1 MHHKSHIEK
10 TLVSWQSQWNQAKL
24 AWNPFLR
31 LQEPIWCLS
40 HNAAQKEGLTGSFAM
55 IRLTDHRIVI
65 NLQEI
70 VERNIEAYALEVLA
84 HEIGHH
90 IFAPANLHD
99 NAILLN
105 RIRFGLP
112 GIENRA
118 PMVSNLYS
126 DFLINDK
133 LQRINKLRMLEVYK
147 TINSEDNF
155 SELWTLIMRTYE
167 YLWRLN
173 RGELATNTS
182 FHSKKI
188 DADASL
194 LASLVRSYSKNWIH
208 GGGRF
213 AVLLYPYLMDDK
225 AFEEARKKIL
235 ILLDAEDAGSGAS
248 DISGMTALDL
258 EGYDEII
265 DMRKEAL
272 QIKEGNDEEAKKS
285 SLGID
290 RNKLGGQ
297 GPKNEYMGPGHY
309 IDLMKQV
316 NPKADEQQLVNA
328 YYKEIALPHLIDFP
342 VEISENVSNNLLEG
356 IETWDIGDSMDEIDW
371 LQSAIS
377 SPQIFPG
384 FTTKKRTY
392 GSDSDNDLSE
402 NPLDVYIGIDCS
414 GSMVNPKQ
422 NFSWPVLAA
431 TIIGLSAV
439 RAGASVMGC
448 LSGEP
453 GSYLETDGFISDEN
467 DLLTTLTSYLG
478 TGYAYGIERLRK
490 PFEIEPKEKSHIV
503 IVTDNDIF
511 SMLEAESNTK
521 QTPWDLVELAL
532 KNAGGHG
539 TMVLHSQPDYKKDLV
554 IRLEKMG
561 WNVYYVRNEAE
572 LLKFASEFSQ
582 QNYAYENI

>member
-1 MHHKSHIEK
+1 MHNQFEIEK
-10 TLVSWQSQWNQAKL
+10 TLALWKSLWPQAKL
-24 AWNPFLR
+24 EWNPLLR

-40 HNAAQKEGLTGSFAM
+40 HQDAKEEGLTGSFAM

-65 NLQEI
+65 NLEEI
-70 VERNIEAYALEVLA
+70 VERHIEGYALEVLA

-90 IFAPANLHD
+90 IFTPANLYD

-118 PMVSNLYS
+118 PMVSNLYA

-133 LQRINKLRMLEVYK
+133 LQRVNKLSMSEVYK
-147 TINSEDNF
+147 AINTEDTF
-155 SELWTLIMRTYE
+155 TEFWTLMMRTYE

-173 RGELATNTS
+173 RGELATKLS
-182 FHSKKI
+182 LHSKKI

-194 LASLVRSYSKNWIH
+194 LASLIRSYSKDWIH

-213 AVLLYPYLMDDK
+213 AVMLYPYLMEDQT
-225 AFEEARKKIL
+225 FNEARKKIL
-235 ILLDAEDAGSGAS
+235 VLLDAEDAGLGAM
-248 DISGMTALDL
+248 DISGMTELDL

-272 QIKEGNDEEAKKS
+272 GLADDAEKKED
-285 SLGID
+285 SLGSGQ
-290 RNKLGGQ
+290 NKLGGH
-297 GPKNEYMGPGHY
+297 GPRNGYMGPGNY

-316 NPKADEQQLVNA
+316 NPKADDQRLINA

-342 VEISENVSNNLLEG
+342 IETSENVSLNLPEG
-356 IETWDIGDSMDEIDW
+356 LETWDIGDAIEEVDW
-371 LQSAIS
+371 LQSAIQ
-377 SPQIFPG
+377 SPSLIPG
-384 FTTKKRTY
+384 LTMQKRTY
-392 GSDSDNDLSE
+392 GSDSDNEVSE
-402 NPLDVYIGIDCS
+402 SPLNVYIGIDCS
-414 GSMVNPKQ
+414 GSMMNPKH

-431 TIIGLSAV
+431 TIIGLSAL

-453 GSYLETDGFISDEN
+453 GSYLETNGFITDET

-490 PFEIEPKEKSHIV
+490 PFEEKPNKKSHIV

-511 SMLEAESNTK
+511 SMLESDTETEQTHWELAEI
-521 QTPWDLVELAL
+521 AL

-539 TMVLHSQPDYKKDLV
+539 TMVLHSQPDYNKDLV
-554 IRLEKMG
+554 IRLHKMG
-561 WNVYYVRNEAE
+561 WNVYYVTNEAE
-572 LLKFASEFSQ
+572 LLKFALEFSQ
-582 QNYAYENI
+582 QNYAYV

>member
-1 MHHKSHIEK
+1 MHNQTEIEK
-10 TLVSWQSQWNQAKL
+10 TLALWKSHWKQAKL
-24 AWNPFLR
+24 EWNPLLR

-40 HNAAQKEGLTGSFAM
+40 HQDAKKEGLSGSFAM

-65 NLQEI
+65 NLEEI
-70 VERNIEAYALEVLA
+70 VERGIADYAIEVLA

-90 IFAPANLHD
+90 IFTPANLYD

-105 RIRFGLP
+105 RIRFALP
-112 GIENRA
+112 GIEDRA
-118 PMVSNLYS
+118 PMVSNLYT

-133 LQRINKLRMLEVYK
+133 LQRINKLRMSKVYQV
-147 TINSEDNF
+147 INSEDNF
-155 SELWTLIMRTYE
+155 SEFWTLMMRTYE

-173 RGELATNTS
+173 RGELATNLS

-213 AVLLYPYLMDDK
+213 AVMVYPYLMDDK
-225 AFEEARKKIL
+225 TFQDARKKIL
-235 ILLDAEDAGSGAS
+235 ILLDAEDAGLGAM
-248 DISGMTALDL
+248 DISGMTELDL

-272 QIKEGNDEEAKKS
+272 GLQEDEGENSD
-285 SLGID
+285 SLGSEK
-290 RNKLGGQ
+290 NKLGGQ
-297 GPKNEYMGPGHY
+297 GPRNGYMGPGNY

-316 NPKADEQQLVNA
+316 NPKADEQRLINA

-342 VEISENVSNNLLEG
+342 VEISENVSLDLPEG
-356 IETWDIGDSMDEIDW
+356 LETWDIGDPIEEVDW
-371 LQSAIS
+371 LQSAIL
-377 SPQIFPG
+377 SPTLIPG
-384 FTTKKRTY
+384 LTTQKRTY
-392 GSDSDNDLSE
+392 GSDSDNTISE
-402 NPLDVYIGIDCS
+402 SPLNVYIGIDCS
-414 GSMVNPKQ
+414 GSMMNPKQ

-431 TIIGLSAV
+431 TVIGLSAL

-448 LSGEP
+448 HSGEP
-453 GSYLETDGFISDEN
+453 GDYLETDGFITDET

-490 PFEIEPKEKSHIV
+490 PFEKEPTKKSHIV

-511 SMLEAESNTK
+511 NMLDSDTQTK
-521 QTPWDLVELAL
+521 QTHWELAELAL

-539 TMVLHSQPDYKKDLV
+539 TMVLHSHPGYNKDFV

-561 WNVYYVRNEAE
+561 WKVYYVTNETE

-582 QNYAYENI
+582 QNYAYV